1 MDISTFSLGNP
12 SILLDF
18 RFFNVE
24 IVICRRHVL
33 YKGRCLLSLYFFSHP
48 DLVRLVNVTY
58 SLHRKFYVSGP
69 LVLGNKC
76 LPKSDNNS
84 ISKSSRVTTDQTLTG
99 LTDA

>member
-18 RFFNVE
+18 RSFNVE

-33 YKGRCLLSLYFFSHP
+33 YKGICLLSLYFFSHP

-58 SLHRKFYVSGP
+58 KESYVSEP
-69 LVLGNKC
+69 LVLGNEC

-84 ISKSSRVTTDQTLTG
+84 ISKSSRVTTDQILTG